1 MAVVSVPNARPARA
15 KPESFAAAG
24 QSTQMIVGADATDD
38 ATILSTSAQLYG
50 AYKLKRVYY
59 SAFSPIPK
67 AAVGLPSERVPLVR
81 EHRLYQADW
90 LMRHYGFAA
99 QEIAPPGGMLD
110 LDVDPKHAWALAHPE
125 CFPVDLNR
133 APREQLLRVPGLGV
147 KAVDRLLAA
156 RRVRRLRAD
165 DLKRLHVPTRKVL
178 PFVELAD
185 HQPRG
190 SVPVPPAARA
200 PQQGVLF

>member
-1 MAVVSVPNARPARA
+1 
-15 KPESFAAAG
+15 
-24 QSTQMIVGADATDD
+24 MIVGADATDD

-50 AYKLKRVYY
+50 AYQLKRVYY
-59 SAFSPIPK
+59 SAFSPIPHAAK
-67 AAVGLPSERVPLVR
+67 ALPLKAPPLVR

-90 LMRHYGFAA
+90 LMRFYGFEA
-99 QEIAPPGGMLD
+99 QEITSPASGGMQSLE
-110 LDVDPKHAWALAHPE
+110 VDPKMAWALAHQE
-125 CFPVDLNR
+125 RFPVDLNR
-133 APREQLLRVPGLGV
+133 APRELLLRVPGLGV
-147 KAVDRLLAA
+147 KAVDRLITA

-190 SVPVPPAARA
+190 AMPQSVPKGP